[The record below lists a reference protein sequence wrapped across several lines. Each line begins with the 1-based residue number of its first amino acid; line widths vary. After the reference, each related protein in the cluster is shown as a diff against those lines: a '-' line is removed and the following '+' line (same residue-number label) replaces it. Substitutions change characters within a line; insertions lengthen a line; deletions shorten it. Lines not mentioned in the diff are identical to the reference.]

1 MLLRYEGFE
10 NDASHDFWCNLGTVD
25 VHPIGWCAINSK
37 ILVPPRSEL
46 MRVLPVLVP
55 VGPLGEVRPAQSPPV
70 SSLPLLPH
78 PEAPGQIEVGESRT
92 AGLRRQKYVIQ
103 ALCCPLGQT
112 GTRQQSGGSLY
123 SGFCSV
129 SPAIHAKFTDWK
141 GYLMKRLVGSRTLPV
156 DFHIK
161 VWQSTLGSP
170 DWSAPALFPFCW
182 SLVLLTGVFFLR
194 PPWVSHQSSSRFP
207 KYGWW
212 ASSTIGFLP
221 SLIQPHRSCCFVC
234 WCALPDP
241 SLCSQHFQECSFIW
255 ASQVALVVK
264 NVPAL

>member
-37 ILVPPRSEL
+37 ILVPPRSECSPSWFL
-46 MRVLPVLVP
+46 WP
-55 VGPLGEVRPAQSPPV
+55 PLGEVRLAQSPPA
-70 SSLPLLPH
+70 SSLPLLPR
-78 PEAPGQIEVGESRT
+78 PEAPGQVQVGESRT

-103 ALCCPLGQT
+103 ALCCSLGQT

-170 DWSAPALFPFCW
+170 DWPAPALSPSVGPWCC
-182 SLVLLTGVFFLR
+182 SLEYFF
-194 PPWVSHQSSSRFP
+194 
-207 KYGWW
+207 
-212 ASSTIGFLP
+212 
-221 SLIQPHRSCCFVC
+221 
-234 WCALPDP
+234 
-241 SLCSQHFQECSFIW
+241 
-255 ASQVALVVK
+255 
-264 NVPAL
+264 